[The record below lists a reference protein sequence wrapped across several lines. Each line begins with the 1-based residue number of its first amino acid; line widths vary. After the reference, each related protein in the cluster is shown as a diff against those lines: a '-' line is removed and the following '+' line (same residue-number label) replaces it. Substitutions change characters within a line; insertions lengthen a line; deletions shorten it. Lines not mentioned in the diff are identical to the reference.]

1 MNSRHP
7 EIIAERLAAIGEPP
21 PPIGEPFSPLARK
34 NDIQDPFLVHKL
46 ARECVLHFGS
56 GFRHGDLGI
65 RHETYEEIIRFVL
78 DKVENVYV

>member
-1 MNSRHP
+1 METQHQ
-7 EIIAERLAAIGEPP
+7 EIITERLAQIGEVVPP
-21 PPIGEPFSPLARK
+21 VPRK
-34 NDIQDPFLVHKL
+34 KTEAQDPFLVHKL

-78 DKVENVYV
+78 DKVENVYA

>member
-1 MNSRHP
+1 MTTQHQ
-7 EIIAERLAAIGEPP
+7 EIIVERLAQIGEAVPSVSRT
-21 PPIGEPFSPLARK
+21 IKA
-34 NDIQDPFLVHKL
+34 QDPYLVPKL

-78 DKVENVYV
+78 DKVENVYA